1 MDKMRVQSRG
11 WACAGDAD
19 TGRGCWAA
27 DAFMDFAR
35 ASGAMFENKEAIRG
49 SEQLEKKPRQPME
62 HQRRRCLQHH
72 RA

>member
-11 WACAGDAD
+11 WARAGDAD

-35 ASGAMFENKEAIRG
+35 ASGAMFGNEEAIGER
-49 SEQLEKKPRQPME
+49 LEKKPRQPME
-62 HQRRRCLQHH
+62 HKRRRCLQHQ